1 MTVSAQKPVPA
12 TGRPRIALWD
22 NARFL
27 LIVLVVVGHMIST
40 VRTDSAFTFGIY
52 AYIYL
57 FHMPAMILLSG
68 FFAHAEATPKAIK
81 STVQLIAVWLLWE
94 GIWALIHF
102 GVEGKEPG
110 SKFLVSPAWTLW
122 FLVSLATMR
131 ILLPYFARMR
141 HPLLISIALALLG
154 GLPPA
159 IGTEFSAAR
168 TLSFLPFFVVGW
180 LARSRGWLTGDW
192 FLHPTR
198 ALRTAGWTVL
208 ATIGVVFALMPNLRN
223 KWRIDTWLTWRDD
236 DDWLLEHAPITGLE
250 QPTELVGVAT
260 GLSITAALLAIAAVM
275 TFALLLV
282 VPRGHSLLT
291 VWGTRTLYAY
301 LLHGPI
307 VWVLRK
313 YGAIDAIYALG
324 IGGVALL
331 ILIGIALAILLST
344 APVARITRP
353 LIEPR
358 IGWLFTREPADGEIT
373 GRKSQAPGSKK

>member
-1 MTVSAQKPVPA
+1 MTVSAQKPAPA

-40 VRTDSAFTFGIY
+40 VRTDSALTYGLY

-68 FFAHAEATPKAIK
+68 FFAHAEVTPKAVK

-110 SKFLVSPAWTLW
+110 QKFLVSPAWTLW

-131 ILLPYFARMR
+131 ILLPYLAKMR
-141 HPLLISIALALLG
+141 HPLLISIVLALVG
-154 GLPPA
+154 GLAPA

-168 TLSFLPFFVVGW
+168 TLSFLPFFMVGW

-192 FLHPTR
+192 FLRPTR
-198 ALRTAGWTVL
+198 ALRGLSWAVL
-208 ATIGVVFALMPNLRN
+208 GAIGLVFVLVPNLRQH
-223 KWRIDTWLTWRDD
+223 WRLDTWLTWRNDD
-236 DDWLLEHAPITGLE
+236 AWLLQNAPVNGW
-250 QPTELVGVAT
+250 QPTNELLEAVG
-260 GLSITAALLAIAAVM
+260 GLSITALLLAIAAVM
-275 TFALLLV
+275 TLALLIV

-291 VWGTRTLYAY
+291 TWGTRTLYAY
-301 LLHGPI
+301 LLHAPI

-313 YGAIDAIYALG
+313 YGAIDAIYSL
-324 IGGVALL
+324 GVAGVVLL
-331 ILIGIALAILLST
+331 ILAGIALSVLLST
-344 APVARITRP
+344 AIVARVTRP
-353 LIEPR
+353 LIEPN
-358 IGWLFTREPADGEIT
+358 IDWLFAREPIASGVT
-373 GRKSQAPGSKK
+373 AQSGPGSKK

>member
-1 MTVSAQKPVPA
+1 MTESAQKSAPA

-40 VRTDSAFTFGIY
+40 VRTDSALTYGLY

-68 FFAHAEATPKAIK
+68 FFAHAEVTPKAVK
-81 STVQLIAVWLLWE
+81 STIQLIVVWLLWE
-94 GIWALIHF
+94 GIWALMHF

-131 ILLPYFARMR
+131 ILLPYLAKMR
-141 HPLLISIALALLG
+141 HPLLISIVLALVG
-154 GLPPA
+154 GLAPA

-168 TLSFLPFFVVGW
+168 TLSFLPFFVLGW
-180 LARSRGWLTGDW
+180 LARTRGWLTGNW
-192 FLHPTR
+192 FLRPTR
-198 ALRTAGWTVL
+198 ALRAAAWAVL
-208 ATIGVVFALMPNLRN
+208 GIIGLVFVLLPNLR
-223 KWRIDTWLTWRDD
+223 KEWRIDTWLTWRDD
-236 DDWLLEHAPITGLE
+236 DAWLLEHAPVNGWEPPNALLE
-250 QPTELVGVAT
+250 TAA
-260 GLSITAALLAIAAVM
+260 GLSITAVLLAIAAIM
-275 TFALLLV
+275 TFALLVV

-301 LLHGPI
+301 LLHAPI
-307 VWVLRK
+307 IWVFRK
-313 YGAIDAIYALG
+313 TGAIDAIYSLG
-324 IGGVALL
+324 IGGVTLL
-331 ILIGIALAILLST
+331 ILIGIAIAVLLSV
-344 APVARITRP
+344 APVARVTRP

-358 IGWLFTREPADGEIT
+358 IDWLFTREPAGVT
-373 GRKSQAPGSKK
+373 APTKGGSRPEK